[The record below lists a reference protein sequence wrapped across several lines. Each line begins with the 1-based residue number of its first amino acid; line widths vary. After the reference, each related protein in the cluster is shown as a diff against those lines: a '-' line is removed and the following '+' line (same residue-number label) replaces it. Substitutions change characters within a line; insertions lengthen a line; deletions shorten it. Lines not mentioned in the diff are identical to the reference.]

1 MTEVDKTI
9 ENILSGYYEK
19 VAKTSPGTQ
28 VRASFDTISKYR
40 ELGLTFEQIAEALT
54 DGGIPIKAPYLKVLF
69 GRIKKEREK
78 AVSAAAI
85 AGAAKPAAQVIIPA
99 PAAPEKVAAAVAAPA
114 PSITPL
120 APALAQEKQPPA
132 PTKPAPAK
140 PAPASA
146 AMATITT
153 PEPPKNR
160 ANQIYPESLKVAE
173 EFEKSGK
180 INSGEAGLVK
190 RMPPDDLE
198 EFLNTFR
205 IYEEIPVLEKEYEEL
220 KELRTF
226 KGYDVT
232 KSAPSDISQ
241 EDFQAATSSYR
252 VKRNQLLTNWGV
264 LIYRGAAR
272 VLRFKTTR
280 ERRPP
285 LLIDLKK
292 TVKEHL
298 S

>member
-54 DGGIPIKAPYLKVLF
+54 DGGIPIKTPYLKVLF

-78 AVSAAAI
+78 AVSAVAI

-99 PAAPEKVAAAVAAPA
+99 PAAPEKVAAAVAAPT
-114 PSITPL
+114 PSITPSVPAL
-120 APALAQEKQPPA
+120 APAKPAPA

-140 PAPASA
+140 PAAQAS
-146 AMATITT
+146 
-153 PEPPKNR
+153 EPPKNR
-160 ANQIYPESLKVAE
+160 VNQIYPESLKVAE

-220 KELRTF
+220 KELRIF
-226 KGYDVT
+226 KGHDVT
-232 KSAPSDISQ
+232 QPAPSGISQ
-241 EDFQAATSSYR
+241 EEFQAATSAYR